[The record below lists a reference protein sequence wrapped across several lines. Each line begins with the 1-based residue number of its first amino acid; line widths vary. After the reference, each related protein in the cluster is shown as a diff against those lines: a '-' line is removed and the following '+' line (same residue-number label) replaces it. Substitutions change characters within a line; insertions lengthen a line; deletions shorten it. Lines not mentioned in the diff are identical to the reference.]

1 VTFDFADDPNSSGL
15 LRACGFDVQPM
26 SWQVM
31 RRAAALPWVHRDL
44 FGRYLAAEALV
55 RNASILS
62 TTAKLDVFG
71 VDPIG
76 DYDTPPIG
84 VTTLIKPCPL
94 GKLG

>member
-1 VTFDFADDPNSSGL
+1 MTFNFADDPNSSGL
-15 LRACGFDVQPM
+15 LRDCGFDVQPM

-31 RRAAALPWVHRDL
+31 HRAAGLPWVRRDP

-55 RNASILS
+55 CNAPILS

-71 VDPIG
+71 VERIG
-76 DYDTPPIG
+76 DYNTSPIG
-84 VTTLIKPCPL
+84 VTTLIKPCPP